1 MQERVKIPVKPFKKL
16 PAFSEERQNVGARNP
31 YALADAVLG
40 ERKDWQRMGIDEK
53 KNVLERALRRPFA
66 QLFDPAHKSPL
77 FSRQVMGD
85 VPEEEV
91 ITKAGSPCTSAAVSP
106 WAPLG
111 GSEYFKDPLA
121 NQCYVCDPVQ
131 GCGVDCYLVAACG
144 SLSWVS
150 PQLLPYQAG
159 PTYTYSFWNLS
170 TNKKETVTV
179 DNRLPLDAS
188 GQCVYARS
196 SNPFETWPPLIEKAY
211 GIWKQLPGAANGE
224 PDLAKDTG
232 GNPVTSLT
240 QIAKGVTSTYA
251 STTVTTASCGYKWS
265 TMLSKIW
272 SRFDPANNNCMNIT
286 TSKTKVPMVGYTYV
300 SAAQAPAGKGV
311 SYSTDTIVANHSYSV
326 LGLYKYNNKCS
337 IVLRNPY
344 GPLAGDPALAGSL
357 ASGTWSIP
365 TNRYYLKGGAV
376 NTTIRADS
384 FSVNL
389 ADNDGTFALDTD
401 VFMTHFQALG
411 YIA

>member
-1 MQERVKIPVKPFKKL
+1 MLERVRIPGKPFKNL
-16 PAFSEERQNVGARNP
+16 PAFLEERQNVGARNP

-40 ERKDWQRMGIDEK
+40 ERQDWQRMGIEEK

-66 QLFDPAHKSPL
+66 RLFDPAHKSPL
-77 FSRQVMGD
+77 FSRKVIGD
-85 VPEEEV
+85 VTGEEV
-91 ITKAGSPCTSAAVSP
+91 LTQAGSPCTSGVAQ
-106 WAPLG
+106 WAPLPG
-111 GSEYFKDPLA
+111 GTYFRDPLS
-121 NQCYVCDPVQ
+121 NQSYVHDPVQ
-131 GCGVDCYLVAACG
+131 GCGVDCYLVAASS

-150 PQLLPYQAG
+150 PHLLPPQAG
-159 PTYTYSFWNLS
+159 PTYRYSFWNLAS
-170 TNKKETVTV
+170 GRNETVTI

-196 SNPFETWPPLIEKAY
+196 TDPSESWPPLIEKGY
-211 GIWKQLPGAANGE
+211 GIWKQLPGSGSGE
-224 PDLAKDTG
+224 PDLARDTG
-232 GNPVTSLT
+232 GNPVTALT

-251 STTVTTASCGYKWS
+251 STTVTTASCNYSWT
-265 TMLSKIW
+265 TMMGRIW
-272 SRFDPANNNCMNIT
+272 SRFDPANNNCLNIT
-286 TSKTKVPMVGYTYV
+286 TSKTKVPMVAYTYV

-311 SYSTDTIVANHSYSV
+311 SYSTDTIVANHSYSL
-326 LGLYKYNNKCS
+326 LGLYKYNNKCY

-376 NTTIRADS
+376 NNTIRADS
-384 FSVNL
+384 FRVNL